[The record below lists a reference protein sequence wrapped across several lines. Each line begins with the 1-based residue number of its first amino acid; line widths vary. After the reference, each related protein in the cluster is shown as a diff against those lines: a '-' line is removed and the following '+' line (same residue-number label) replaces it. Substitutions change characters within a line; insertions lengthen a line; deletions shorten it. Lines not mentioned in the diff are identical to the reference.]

1 MATPVCSYEA
11 KERSVDPAA
20 DNGDSLR
27 DEAADWLL
35 RLQASPGDAVVRAG
49 LEAWLSASE
58 SHRRAYRSVERVWRV
73 SAALPSIGPVELP
86 TIPVRRTGRVRRAMG
101 LAGFALVACLAFYL
115 FPMVQLRLQA
125 DHMTSVAELRTLT
138 LEDGTSVHLDAESAV
153 AVRYEAGRREIVLL
167 AGQAFFEVVPAKDR
181 PFVVTAGDVSVTVT
195 GTAFDVRSY
204 GDSVTVGVQSGTVEV
219 RVDRGTRL
227 AATLTRGE
235 RLRVSGEGKQIAKSE
250 IAPEDVASWRERR
263 LIVDGAT
270 LGEVVAELDRHHSG
284 MIVLRDRSLGDRRIT
299 GVFDLRHP
307 VEALQ
312 AVARTQQAS
321 VVEITPYLLIV
332 SPQ

>member
-1 MATPVCSYEA
+1 M
-11 KERSVDPAA
+11 
-20 DNGDSLR
+20 
-27 DEAADWLL
+27 
-35 RLQASPGDAVVRAG
+35 
-49 LEAWLSASE
+49 
-58 SHRRAYRSVERVWRV
+58 
-73 SAALPSIGPVELP
+73 
-86 TIPVRRTGRVRRAMG
+86 
-101 LAGFALVACLAFYL
+101 
-115 FPMVQLRLQA
+115 
-125 DHMTSVAELRTLT
+125 
-138 LEDGTSVHLDAESAV
+138 
-153 AVRYEAGRREIVLL
+153 
-167 AGQAFFEVVPAKDR
+167 
-181 PFVVTAGDVSVTVT
+181 
-195 GTAFDVRSY
+195 
-204 GDSVTVGVQSGTVEV
+204 
-219 RVDRGTRL
+219 
-227 AATLTRGE
+227 
-235 RLRVSGEGKQIAKSE
+235 SGEGKQIAKSE

>member
-1 MATPVCSYEA
+1 
-11 KERSVDPAA
+11 
-20 DNGDSLR
+20 LR

-35 RLQASPGDAVVRAG
+35 RLQASPGDGDVRAG
-49 LEAWLSASE
+49 LEAWLAASE

-73 SAALPSIGPVELP
+73 SAALPVVDPAELP
-86 TIPVRRTGRVRRAMG
+86 AIPSRRVGRTRRAVA

-115 FPMVQLRLQA
+115 FPLVQLRLQA

-138 LEDGTSVHLDAESAV
+138 LEDGTSVQLDAESAV

-167 AGQAFFEVVPAKDR
+167 AGQAFFEVVPAQDR

-219 RVDRGTRL
+219 RVDHGTRL

-235 RLRVSGEGKQIAKSE
+235 RLRVSGTGREIAKSE

-270 LGEVVAELDRHHSG
+270 LGEVVAELDRHHPG
-284 MIVLRDRSLGDRRIT
+284 LIVVRDRTLGERRIT

-332 SPQ
+332 SPR

>member
-1 MATPVCSYEA
+1 M
-11 KERSVDPAA
+11 DPAA
-20 DNGDSLR
+20 DDRDPLR

-35 RLQASPGDAVVRAG
+35 RLQASPDDTDVRAG
-49 LEAWLSASE
+49 LEAWLAASE
-58 SHRRAYRSVERVWRV
+58 SHRRAYRSVERVWHL
-73 SAALPSIGPVELP
+73 SADLPPSVQAP
-86 TIPVRRTGRVRRAMG
+86 RAGRLRRAVA
-101 LAGFALVACLAFYL
+101 LAGVALAACLALYF
-115 FPMVQLRLQA
+115 FPALELRIQA
-125 DHMTSVAELRTLT
+125 DHLTGIAELRTLT
-138 LEDGTSVHLDAESAV
+138 LDDGSVVYLDAESAI
-153 AVRYEAGRREIVLL
+153 AVRYDAGRREIALL

-181 PFVVTAGDVSVTVT
+181 PFVVTAGEVSVTVT
-195 GTAFDVRSY
+195 GTAFDVRSS
-204 GDSVTVGVQSGTVEV
+204 GNSVTVGVQSGTVEV
-219 RVDRGTRL
+219 RLGHGARL

-235 RLRVSGEGKQIAKSE
+235 RFRVSGEGRQVAKSE

-270 LGEVVAELDRHHSG
+270 LSEVIAELDRHHPG
-284 MIVLRDRSLGDRRIT
+284 LIVLRDRSLGDRRIT

-332 SPQ
+332 SAR